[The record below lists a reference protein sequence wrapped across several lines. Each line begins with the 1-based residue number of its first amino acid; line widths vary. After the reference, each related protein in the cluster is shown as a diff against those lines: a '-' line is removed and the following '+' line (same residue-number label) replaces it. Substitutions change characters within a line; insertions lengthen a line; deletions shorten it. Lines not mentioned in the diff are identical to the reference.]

1 MNRRAMCLLTGLAI
15 LFLGVGSMTAED
27 KGKSE
32 PKIDPKREPDAKAIR
47 KLGQDYVAAYEK
59 GDAKACASFWTNE
72 GEFIGEDGH
81 VTEGRAAIE
90 KSYADL
96 FAKKEVRKL
105 EMEVTSIRF
114 PSADTAVL
122 ESTLRRKNAE
132 GEVVAS
138 SWNHALLVREGGQ
151 WKVAMV
157 REWDRDISHDTKL
170 ADLTWLIGKWTASTK
185 EKEVTITYEWNDKKT
200 FIHGNF
206 SVKEAGKVVETGTQ
220 MIGKDNSVGL
230 IRSWVFN
237 SDGGFGGGNWYRDG
251 NKWTVDTAGVLPDGR
266 EATGTTIYVKL
277 NANEFTW
284 QSVDRTLAGESMPD
298 TPPIKVVRQKTGN

>member
-1 MNRRAMCLLTGLAI
+1 MNRRAMCLVIGLAV
-15 LFLGVGSMTAED
+15 LFLSVGFMTAED
-27 KGKSE
+27 NKL
-32 PKIDPKREPDAKAIR
+32 KIDPKREADAQAIR
-47 KLGQDYVAAYEK
+47 KLGQEYVAAYEK

-72 GEFIGEDGH
+72 GEFIADDGQ
-81 VTEGRAAIE
+81 VTEGKAAIE
-90 KSYADL
+90 KSYAEL

-105 EMEVTSIRF
+105 EMEVSTLKF
-114 PSADTAVL
+114 PSTDTAVL

-132 GEVVAS
+132 GEVIAS

-170 ADLTWLIGKWTASTK
+170 ADLSWMIGSWSATNK
-185 EKEVTITYEWNDKKT
+185 EKEVSLNYEWDDKKA
-200 FIHGNF
+200 FIKGQF
-206 SVKEAGKVVETGTQ
+206 SIKEGGKVVETGTQ

-237 SDGGFGGGNWYRDG
+237 SEGGFGGGNWYRDG

-266 EATGTTIYVKL
+266 EATSSTIYIKL
-277 NANEFTW
+277 GPNEFTW
-284 QSVDRTLAGESMPD
+284 QSVDRTLAGEPMPD
-298 TPPIKVVRQKTGN
+298 TPPIKVTRQKTGK